1 MKNMHKKGI
10 RSVVIEAATM
20 WTNNYKNIKIK
31 RQYYTNTIYHSFTYY
46 RYNSFILIALMP
58 STLTGKF
65 YWKAKKRKACISCVY
80 CAWCKP
86 KHKLVIS
93 GSI

>member
-31 RQYYTNTIYHSFTYY
+31 CQYYTNTIYHSFTYY
-46 RYNSFILIALMP
+46 RYNSFILIALKL
-58 STLTGKF
+58 SSLF
-65 YWKAKKRKACISCVY
+65 YLKAKKRKACISCVY
-80 CAWCKP
+80 CAWGKP

-93 GSI
+93 SSI

>member
-31 RQYYTNTIYHSFTYY
+31 CQYYTNTIYHSFTYY
-46 RYNSFILIALMP
+46 RYNSFILIALKL
-58 STLTGKF
+58 STFTRQILFKS
-65 YWKAKKRKACISCVY
+65 KKKKSMYQLCLLCMMQT
-80 CAWCKP
+80 
-86 KHKLVIS
+86 
-93 GSI
+93 